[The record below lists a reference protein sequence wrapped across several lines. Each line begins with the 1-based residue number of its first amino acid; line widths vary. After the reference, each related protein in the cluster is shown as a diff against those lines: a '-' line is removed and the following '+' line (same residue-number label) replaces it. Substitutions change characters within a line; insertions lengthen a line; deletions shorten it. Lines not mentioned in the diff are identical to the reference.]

1 MCNTSSSHSFMGF
14 IKHYFCAK
22 RKRMRKL
29 FLYITI
35 LAVSLS
41 LTSCIDLVEEVT
53 IRKDLSGNYEMRL
66 EASGFGGLMGQM
78 GGSIDI
84 PQITELD
91 QRLGYLRNQPGISN
105 VSKNIKTKD
114 LKFYISFDFEDE
126 KALNNALY
134 AMAQAEPNMFVKKI
148 LKIKKN
154 KVIRPN
160 LSPYLKRL
168 LEEQNLTHQL
178 PSEDVL
184 NYINYKFIVNTPKE
198 VKRVSGDRA
207 QIQSNQSTVISS
219 YSFRELLIDQKN
231 VFLKIRM

>member
-1 MCNTSSSHSFMGF
+1 
-14 IKHYFCAK
+14 
-22 RKRMRKL
+22 MRKL
-29 FLYITI
+29 FFTLSI
-35 LAVSLS
+35 LILSLS
-41 LTSCIDLVEEVT
+41 LTSCIDLVEEVSVNE
-53 IRKDLSGNYEMRL
+53 DLSGTYEMRL

-78 GGSIDI
+78 GGNIDI
-84 PQITELD
+84 PQISELD
-91 QRLGYLRNQPGISN
+91 QRLAYLRNQPGISN
-105 VSKNIKTKD
+105 VSKNIKAKD
-114 LKFYISFDFEDE
+114 LKFNIHFDFEDE

-148 LKIKKN
+148 LKVKKN

-160 LSPYLKRL
+160 LSPYLQRL
-168 LEEQNLTHQL
+168 LAEQDLSDQL

-207 QIQSNQSTVISS
+207 QIQSNKTTVISS

-231 VFLKIRM
+231 VYLKIRM

>member
-1 MCNTSSSHSFMGF
+1 
-14 IKHYFCAK
+14 
-22 RKRMRKL
+22 MRKL
-29 FLYITI
+29 FFYISI
-35 LAVSLS
+35 LIISLS
-41 LTSCIDLVEEVT
+41 LSSCIDLVEEVT
-53 IRKDLSGNYEMRL
+53 INENLSGKYEMRL

-78 GGSIDI
+78 GGNIDI
-84 PQITELD
+84 PQISELD
-91 QRLGYLRNQPGISN
+91 KRLSYLRNQAGISN
-105 VSKNIKTKD
+105 VSKNIKAKD

-134 AMAQAEPNMFVKKI
+134 AMAEAEPNMFVKKI

-154 KVIRPN
+154 KIVRPN
-160 LSPYLKRL
+160 LGPYLKRL
-168 LEEQNLTHQL
+168 LEDQNLSDQL

-207 QIQSNQSTVISS
+207 QIQSNKTTVISS

-231 VFLKIRM
+231 VQVKIRM